1 MPYGKLSGVGAYV
14 VGSCPFDYMGPE
26 KLKGLC
32 EDKDD
37 FHDPFFSTPVT
48 DMSTNVTYRNRY
60 CVECNGALPSSLKSW
75 IISVGFKHLPTHYPS
90 EEFIW
95 KYLSFHP
102 LMRKWG
108 IRTARRFYPCY
119 FSFHKPDYISAVRP
133 CRPNLITTCQ
143 SDWTNVGVKR
153 ACESYTSVVHVLGR
167 SYRNIQ
173 CAVCNGEIL
182 KQLSCTKSPM
192 HTKIESIPL
201 VFEMMVDFNS
211 KKSTTEGYKKE
222 KCEPGSVLDRFF
234 KKCRGFECA
243 FPNYTFN
250 DGKFRTSGTL
260 FSDAEYYAV
269 GPEFES
275 RRRHRCLQM
284 YSALS
289 AWGYSKLLPNR
300 TSSRD
305 VGERYLTTE
314 MSSSKLGWNRV
325 ILTKLRLTTGVHL
338 ALDRDE
344 FRKPRSNNVRQRI
357 LFSDEAHF
365 WLNGYVNKQNCRIW
379 SEANPRVYVETP
391 LHPEKLTVWCAL
403 WAGGI
408 LLQNDEG
415 HNVTVNGDRSRAMI
429 TNFFIPELNNHDVQ
443 ELWFQQ
449 DGATCHTARATIDLL
464 KDTFG
469 DRLISRFGPVNW
481 PPRSCDLTPL
491 DYFL

>member
-1 MPYGKLSGVGAYV
+1 MDNFQDIHRLKMAKLLKIGFLILAYAAYSLAVEHYNLSRWTSGSCPSRDKCELIGNRGFTERNCECDRFCSTYEDCCIDAIDTPLLLTKSRTCMPYGKLSGVGAYV

-243 FPNYTFN
+243 FPIYTFN
-250 DGKFRTSGTL
+250 DGKCKKS
-260 FSDAEYYAV
+260 
-269 GPEFES
+269 
-275 RRRHRCLQM
+275 
-284 YSALS
+284 
-289 AWGYSKLLPNR
+289 
-300 TSSRD
+300 
-305 VGERYLTTE
+305 
-314 MSSSKLGWNRV
+314 
-325 ILTKLRLTTGVHL
+325 
-338 ALDRDE
+338 
-344 FRKPRSNNVRQRI
+344 
-357 LFSDEAHF
+357 
-365 WLNGYVNKQNCRIW
+365 
-379 SEANPRVYVETP
+379 
-391 LHPEKLTVWCAL
+391 
-403 WAGGI
+403 
-408 LLQNDEG
+408 
-415 HNVTVNGDRSRAMI
+415 
-429 TNFFIPELNNHDVQ
+429 
-443 ELWFQQ
+443 
-449 DGATCHTARATIDLL
+449 
-464 KDTFG
+464 
-469 DRLISRFGPVNW
+469 
-481 PPRSCDLTPL
+481 
-491 DYFL
+491 